1 MSWAVQGAW
10 GQLRCPQGAAM
21 RPVGHL
27 CLSRVAAAAE
37 RLISPAPQRSTDT
50 GGRWSL
56 GVLAMLGMF
65 PESCLYQDCILSN

>member
-37 RLISPAPQRSTDT
+37 RLIPPAKIRRHGWVMEP
-50 GGRWSL
+50 GGL
-56 GVLAMLGMF
+56 GHAGDVPRVLFVSG
-65 PESCLYQDCILSN
+65 LYFV